1 MSKPQ
6 HPSPWTLTARWVFPV
21 SRPPLER
28 GTITI
33 AGERFVAVEPHGA
46 RAPDVDLGDAAVV
59 PGFVNAH
66 THLDLSGLR
75 GRCAPSPDFTGW
87 LRQVIAHRRATTPEQ
102 TQTDIRAGVAECL
115 RYGTT
120 LVGDIASGGASWDA
134 LAEAPLRAVV
144 FYEVLGLSQDRAE
157 EALAGARAWMETHA
171 GTATCRPAVSPHA
184 PYSTRADL
192 IGRCKMLAAE
202 HAAPVAIHLAET
214 AAELELMRHRRGPFV
229 AFLNELGV
237 WEPSGLARSP
247 AQVRSAAT
255 GQLRI
260 PQLLVHGNY
269 LARNFAVRPQDSV
282 VYCPRTHAAFGH
294 PPHPF
299 RDFLRRGV
307 RVALGTDSLA
317 SNPDLDLFAEARFLR
332 QRHPDVP
339 GETLLR
345 MATLSGAETLGWA
358 DTTGSLDAG
367 KSADLVA
374 VTIPARAAA
383 DPHDLVFDE
392 AARAGRVLCRGAWV
406 GGEEA

>member
-1 MSKPQ
+1 MRDA
-6 HPSPWTLTARWVFPV
+6 SPWTLTARWLFPV

-33 AGERFVAVEPHGA
+33 EGERIVAVEPHGA
-46 RAPDVDLGDAAVV
+46 RRPDVDLGDAAVV

-102 TQTDIRAGVAECL
+102 TQADIRAGIAECL

-134 LAEAPLRAVV
+134 LSAAPLRAVV
-144 FYEVLGLSQDRAE
+144 FCEVLGLSEGRAD
-157 EALAGARAWMETHA
+157 EALAAARAWMESHA
-171 GTATCRPAVSPHA
+171 ATATCRPAVSPHA

-192 IGRCKMLAAE
+192 IGRSKMLAE
-202 HAAPVAIHLAET
+202 DHLAPVAIHLAET
-214 AAELELMRHRRGPFV
+214 SAEVELMRHRRGPFV
-229 AFLNELGV
+229 EFLKELGV
-237 WEPSGLARSP
+237 WDPSGLARSP
-247 AQVRSAAT
+247 VQVRSAASW
-255 GQLRI
+255 QLRV
-260 PQLLVHGNY
+260 PQLFIHGNY
-269 LARNFAVRPQDSV
+269 LARNFAVRPHDSV

-332 QRHPDVP
+332 QLHPDVP

-345 MATLSGAETLGWA
+345 MATLSGAEALGWA
-358 DTTGSLDAG
+358 DTTGSLAPG

-374 VTIPARAAA
+374 LMIPPKTPA

-392 AARAGRVLCRGAWV
+392 VSSVRRVLCRGAWR